1 VPLVVAGSALSAE
14 RDRENVLTGHVAMVA
29 RAQRHAVADAGD
41 HLDRRGG
48 DRLAVA
54 GYAVAKA
61 AGRIVPAMR
70 RRRRHARDE
79 RDGTEDRF
87 HASRLLAQM
96 IKPSPRSVSHVPN
109 RASIRPQMMLIET
122 IGDRF
127 EPVDDGAEF
136 FEFSVSSFTVPCL
149 LG

>member
-1 VPLVVAGSALSAE
+1 
-14 RDRENVLTGHVAMVA
+14 
-29 RAQRHAVADAGD
+29 
-41 HLDRRGG
+41 
-48 DRLAVA
+48 
-54 GYAVAKA
+54 
-61 AGRIVPAMR
+61 
-70 RRRRHARDE
+70 
-79 RDGTEDRF
+79 
-87 HASRLLAQM
+87 M

-136 FEFSVSSFTVPCL
+136 FEFSVSSVTVLCP